1 MLPRPP
7 SLAFLTLLLVQLLLL
22 SPARSQLLGNNLPA
36 CAKSCAILEQ
46 AQGSCESN
54 PSAAQSCFCQSALLT
69 PIKNSNSNLCAPAC
83 SDADWGTIAS
93 WYKSTCA
100 NGGANPSPTQAGGAE
115 QSPTSAAAAAAATTA
130 PAANS
135 NQGSG
140 INQNQTGPEW

>member
-7 SLAFLTLLLVQLLLL
+7 SLAFITLLLVQLLLL
-22 SPARSQLLGNNLPA
+22 SPARSQLISSSLPA

-69 PIKNSNSNLCAPAC
+69 PIKSSNDNLCAPAC
-83 SDADWGTIAS
+83 SDTDWGTIAS

-100 NGGANPSPTQAGGAE
+100 NGGTNPTPTTQAGGAN
-115 QSPTSAAAAAAATTA
+115 SPTAAAAATTA